1 MKINVVQEAM
11 PKSYSATTK
20 FQCNNGLLNIHLGI
34 AGLQRQTCFAVPIAI
49 NIYVYKKKIV
59 IS

>member
-49 NIYVYKKKIV
+49 NIYVYKKK
-59 IS
+59 